1 MDIRVRFAPSP
12 TGPLHIGGARSALFN
27 YLWARKNK
35 GTFIVRSEDTD
46 LERSSRESEQNIL
59 EALRWLNIQWDEGIE
74 VGGERGPYRQTE
86 RLALYRDYTEK
97 LLDNGDAYYCYCSE
111 EEIEQERQTL
121 IAKGQTPRYLGKCRH
136 LSTEQRTVL
145 ETEGRKPVVRFR
157 VPVTQAIHINDQ
169 VRGDVVFDSDG
180 IGDFVLV
187 KSDGI
192 PTYNFAV
199 VVDDVTMNITHVIRG
214 EEHLSNTPRQ
224 VLIYQ
229 ALRLPVPKF
238 AHVSLILNTEGGKM
252 SKRDGDTAVLD
263 YQKKGY
269 LPEAIV
275 NFIAMLGW
283 APSGKEEF
291 YTLDEL
297 AEVFSLDRV
306 SKSPAVF
313 DLQKLNYINAHY
325 IKVSAPE
332 RLAELALP
340 YVGEMGILPQE
351 ERSDKQQE
359 WFTNFIKAI
368 SGKITHMAE
377 VKDFIHYFHGPVPL
391 EPEGEALEVLRGE
404 QVPAVLGLFRK
415 KVREVEL
422 LSGATVKVLLKQMTK
437 ELKLGGK
444 LVYMP
449 VRVALTGQMHGPELY
464 DVIPLL
470 GGENALKRLEVTEKR
485 YLRGLRSPQ
494 G

>member
-1 MDIRVRFAPSP
+1 MEIRVRFAPSP

-27 YLWARKNK
+27 YLWARNNK

-46 LERSSRESEQNIL
+46 LERSSRESEHNIL

-74 VGGERGPYRQTE
+74 VGGELGPYRQTD
-86 RLALYRDYTEK
+86 RLALYREYTKK
-97 LLDNGDAYYCYCSE
+97 LLDGGHAYYCYCSE
-111 EEIEQERQTL
+111 EELDRERQAL
-121 IAKGQTPRYLGKCRH
+121 IAKGETPRYLGKCRY
-136 LSTEQRTVL
+136 LTAQQRAVL

-157 VPVTQAIHINDQ
+157 VPEAQAIHINDQ
-169 VRGDVVFDSDG
+169 VRGDIVFDSDG
-180 IGDFVLV
+180 IGDYVLV

-199 VVDDVTMNITHVIRG
+199 VVDDVTMKITHVIRG

-229 ALRLPVPKF
+229 ALGLPVPEF

-283 APSGKEEF
+283 APSGEEEF

-325 IKVSAPE
+325 IKAAAPE

-340 YVGEMGILPQE
+340 YVGEMGILPRG
-351 ERSDKQQE
+351 ERSDKQQQ
-359 WFTNFIKAI
+359 WFIGFIEAI
-368 SGKITHMAE
+368 QEKISHMAE
-377 VKDFIHYFHGPVPL
+377 VKDFVHYFYGAVPL
-391 EPEGEALEVLRGE
+391 EPVGEALEVLRGE
-404 QVPAVLGLFRK
+404 QVPGVLRLFGEK
-415 KVREVEL
+415 IQEVEL

-470 GGENALKRLEVTEKR
+470 GRENVLKRLEVTEKR
-485 YLRGLRSPQ
+485 YLG
-494 G
+494 

>member
-1 MDIRVRFAPSP
+1 MEIRVRFAPSP

-27 YLWARKNK
+27 YLWARNNK

-46 LERSSRESEQNIL
+46 LERSSRESEHNIL

-74 VGGERGPYRQTE
+74 VGGELGPYRQTD
-86 RLALYRDYTEK
+86 RLALYREYTKK
-97 LLDNGDAYYCYCSE
+97 LLDGGHAYYCYCSE
-111 EEIEQERQTL
+111 EELDRERQAL
-121 IAKGQTPRYLGKCRH
+121 IAKGETPRYLGKCRY
-136 LSTEQRTVL
+136 LTAQQRAVL

-157 VPVTQAIHINDQ
+157 VPEAQAIHINDQ

-180 IGDFVLV
+180 IGDYVLV

-199 VVDDVTMNITHVIRG
+199 VVDDVTMKITHVIRG

-229 ALRLPVPKF
+229 ALGLPVPEF

-283 APSGKEEF
+283 APSGEEEF

-325 IKVSAPE
+325 IKAAAPE

-340 YVGEMGILPQE
+340 YVGEMGILPRGG
-351 ERSDKQQE
+351 RSDKQQQ
-359 WFTNFIKAI
+359 WFIGFIEAI
-368 SGKITHMAE
+368 QEKISHMAE
-377 VKDFIHYFHGPVPL
+377 VKDFVHYFYGAVPL
-391 EPEGEALEVLRGE
+391 EPVGEALEVLRGE
-404 QVPAVLGLFRK
+404 QVPGVLRLFGEK
-415 KVREVEL
+415 IQEVEL

-470 GGENALKRLEVTEKR
+470 GRKNVLKRLEVTEKR
-485 YLRGLRSPQ
+485 YLG
-494 G
+494 

>member
-1 MDIRVRFAPSP
+1 MEIRVRFAPSP

-46 LERSSRESEQNIL
+46 LERSSRESEHNIL
-59 EALRWLNIQWDEGIE
+59 ESLRWLNIQWNEGIE
-74 VGGERGPYRQTE
+74 IGGEHGPYRQTD
-86 RLALYRDYTEK
+86 RLELYREYTNK
-97 LLDNGDAYYCYCSE
+97 LLNSGHAYYCYCTE
-111 EEIEQERQTL
+111 EELEQERQDL
-121 IAKGQTPRYLGKCRH
+121 IAKGGTPRYQGKCRQ
-136 LSTEQRTVL
+136 LTSEQRAAY
-145 ETEGRKPVVRFR
+145 EAGGRKPVVRFR
-157 VPVTQAIHINDQ
+157 VPEGQAIHIKDQ
-169 VRGDVVFDSDG
+169 VRGDVVFESDG
-180 IGDFVLV
+180 IGDYVIV

-199 VVDDVTMNITHVIRG
+199 VIDDATMNITHVIRG

-229 ALRLPVPKF
+229 ALGLPVPEF
-238 AHVSLILNTEGGKM
+238 AHISLILNTEGGKM
-252 SKRDGDTAVLD
+252 SKRDGDTAVMD

-275 NFIAMLGW
+275 NFIALLGW
-283 APSGKEEF
+283 APSGEEEF

-297 AEVFSLDRV
+297 AEAFSLDRV

-313 DLQKLNYINAHY
+313 DIQKLNYINAHY
-325 IKVSAPE
+325 LREAPPE
-332 RLAELALP
+332 RIAELALP
-340 YVGEMGILPQE
+340 YVQELGILPQGE
-351 ERSDKQQE
+351 QSAEQQQ
-359 WFTNFIKAI
+359 WCLGFIKAI
-368 SGKITHMAE
+368 SEKIAYVAE
-377 VKDFIHYFHGPVPL
+377 LKDFIHYFHGAVPL
-391 EPEGEALEVLRGE
+391 EAESEAVEVLRGE
-404 QVPAVLGLFRK
+404 QVPVVLGLFRE
-415 KVREVEL
+415 KVREADL
-422 LSGATVKVLLKQMTK
+422 LSEATVKVLLKQITK

-470 GGENALKRLEVTEKR
+470 GRENVLKRLEVTEKR
-485 YLRGLRSPQ
+485 YLA
-494 G
+494 